1 MKINYSIQGLAG
13 ASLIL
18 FCSVLASRAQT
29 ELMIN
34 GGFESGPASSP
45 TGWIVG
51 GGAEAYPNPV
61 AHSGSRFLF
70 LGGIENEVDYA
81 YQTITI
87 PSDAGSAT
95 LSFYYN
101 IYSSDDPDTPF
112 DFFTSTIGNTSGTV
126 LSGVGD
132 WSNADQ
138 DPGPGNPYYHLVS
151 FDLLAYAGQTIR
163 VQFKSSNDSSY
174 QTSFLVDDVSVQVGM
189 SSVSATNDLCSEAI
203 EMVAGATYNVN
214 TSTATSTGD
223 PTPICQ
229 PTFGNGVWFKLPP
242 SSSV

>member
-18 FCSVLASRAQT
+18 FGSGLASRAQT

-45 TGWIVG
+45 PGWIVG

-87 PSDAGSAT
+87 PSGAGSAT
-95 LSFYYN
+95 LRRA
-101 IYSSDDPDTPF
+101 PKV
-112 DFFTSTIGNTSGTV
+112 TV
-126 LSGVGD
+126 TQEPLS
-132 WSNADQ
+132 
-138 DPGPGNPYYHLVS
+138 
-151 FDLLAYAGQTIR
+151 
-163 VQFKSSNDSSY
+163 
-174 QTSFLVDDVSVQVGM
+174 
-189 SSVSATNDLCSEAI
+189 LCQNYCYP
-203 EMVAGATYNVN
+203 VA
-214 TSTATSTGD
+214 
-223 PTPICQ
+223 
-229 PTFGNGVWFKLPP
+229 F
-242 SSSV
+242 